1 MAIALRTKTEL
12 AGLRAANRLVAQT
25 LDHLKSLV
33 KPGATTRQLSEAAE
47 AFIVS
52 NGGRCSF
59 KGLYEPPFPGAICT
73 SVNGVIIHG
82 TPDDVP
88 LVEGDIVGLDV
99 GVELEGWYGDA
110 AVTLPVG
117 TVSDENARL
126 IEAARSVL
134 LDSIAKIRSGMRFKE
149 LSRILEEA
157 ITSRGYVPLRGYCG
171 HGIGRKPHEE
181 PSILNYVE
189 GRPDQG
195 PKIKDGMVFCIEPML
210 CQKSGE
216 SQVLSSD
223 RWSVVSLDGLNGSHY
238 EHTVAIVGGR
248 AQILSTL

>member
-1 MAIALRTKTEL
+1 
-12 AGLRAANRLVAQT
+12 
-25 LDHLKSLV
+25 
-33 KPGATTRQLSEAAE
+33 
-47 AFIVS
+47 
-52 NGGRCSF
+52 
-59 KGLYEPPFPGAICT
+59 
-73 SVNGVIIHG
+73 
-82 TPDDVP
+82 
-88 LVEGDIVGLDV
+88 
-99 GVELEGWYGDA
+99 
-110 AVTLPVG
+110 
-117 TVSDENARL
+117 
-126 IEAARSVL
+126 
-134 LDSIAKIRSGMRFKE
+134 
-149 LSRILEEA
+149 RILEEA